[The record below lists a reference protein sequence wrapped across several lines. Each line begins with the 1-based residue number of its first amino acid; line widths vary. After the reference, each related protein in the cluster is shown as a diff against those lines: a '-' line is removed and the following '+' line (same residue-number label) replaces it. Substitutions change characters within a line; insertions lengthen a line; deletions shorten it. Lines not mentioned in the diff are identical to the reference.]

1 MMAKLNLPHINSFY
15 DARGKLRHVF
25 RRKGHKR
32 VTIKGKPGDADF
44 IAQYHRLLEASGTAL
59 STIGA
64 SNSGVGTVDHAVIS
78 FFAHEDFVRGF
89 SKATQGAWRPI
100 LTRFRECT
108 TPSGRRYGEN
118 QMRTITRQAIVAF
131 LDGKSASAKRNQL
144 KPIRALIKFSISQG
158 MLTAD
163 PSENMRLKSPPKSGG
178 HMTWLEPQ
186 IAQYRERHAI
196 GTVARL
202 AIELLLNIAARRH
215 DAHLIGQQHVRDG
228 KLTWRPSKTER
239 STGKSLT
246 IKIMPEL
253 KAALDA
259 VPKATRAD
267 GVLTFLVNDHGRP
280 FASAPA
286 FGNRFARWCH
296 DAGLE
301 PVVCADGRTR
311 NYRAHG
317 LRKAA
322 LRQLAHRGATAS
334 EMQAISG
341 HSSLDQLQE
350 YLNEVEQA
358 QLAEAAMA
366 RLGGVS

>member
-1 MMAKLNLPHINSFY
+1 MAKLNLPYILSFY
-15 DARGKLRHVF
+15 DSRGKLRHVF

-44 IAQYHRLLEASGTAL
+44 MAHYHQLLEASGTAL

-64 SNSGVGTVDHAVIS
+64 SNSVGTVDAAVVA
-78 FFAHEDFVRGF
+78 FFRHEDFLRGF

-100 LTRFRECT
+100 LARFREFT

-118 QMRTITRQAIVAF
+118 RIATITKPAIVAF

-144 KPIRALIKFSISQG
+144 KPIRALIKFAIAQG

-163 PSENMRLKSPPKSGG
+163 PSENMRLKSPPKSIG

-186 IAQYRERHAI
+186 IEAYRQRHAL

-215 DAHLIGQQHVRDG
+215 DAHLIGVQHVRDG
-228 KLTWRPSKTER
+228 KLTWRPHKTER

-253 KAALDA
+253 QAALDA
-259 VPKATRAD
+259 VPKDTRAD
-267 GVLTFLVNDHGRP
+267 GVLTFLVSDYGRP
-280 FASAPA
+280 FASACA

-350 YLNEVEQA
+350 YLNEVEQEK
-358 QLAEAAMA
+358 LASAAMA
-366 RLGGVS
+366 KLGG